1 MKKVEILGANCGY
14 CRAME
19 ETARQAAAR
28 LGLDCEI
35 VKATEPQKF
44 IDYNVRAIPT
54 LVVDGKVRAS
64 GRVVSLGEM
73 EAILKLD

>member
-1 MKKVEILGANCGY
+1 MTKIEILGANCGY

-19 ETARQAAAR
+19 ATAREAATR

-35 VKATEPQKF
+35 VKVTEPQKF

-54 LVVDGKVRAS
+54 LVVNGKMKAS
-64 GRVVSLGEM
+64 GRVVPLEEM
-73 EAILKLD
+73 LALLNGN

>member
-19 ETARQAAAR
+19 ATARQAATR
-28 LGLDCEI
+28 LGLECEI
-35 VKATEPQKF
+35 VKVTEPQKF
-44 IDYNVRAIPT
+44 INYNVRAIPT

-64 GRVVSLGEM
+64 GRVVPLEEM
-73 EAILKLD
+73 ESFLKAS